1 MSRKTATQTRSQR
14 TEVVTDTLHE
24 VVWVTVRDTVWE
36 KTMETVLVNDTGDTL
51 RRNVVTDRLIV
62 RDRDRVH
69 QRTERSSLVNDSVA
83 VDTKEQ
89 ETVAVVGADRNVEI
103 DSDGNLTLKDTPIRS
118 TLKWLVALLIAAT
131 ALLLTIKR
139 K

>member
-1 MSRKTATQTRSQR
+1 M
-14 TEVVTDTLHE
+14 
-24 VVWVTVRDTVWE
+24 TVCDTVWE
-36 KTMETVLVNDTGDTL
+36 KTTETLLVNDTGDTL

-69 QRTERSSLVNDSVA
+69 QRTERSSLVIDSVA
-83 VDTKEQ
+83 VDKKEQ

-118 TLKWLVALLIAAT
+118 TLKWIVALLIAAT
-131 ALLLTIKR
+131 ALLLTIKKR